1 MILYYVFSANLQY
14 NIRILTYLCSF
25 HLFEIE
31 KLDQKKAQIKN
42 IIELKTIYTSMPIK
56 KELIEKHISQFQEI
70 PCGVTNACQ
79 HAYLEENRRKNR
91 YKRIYPCRSILFF
104 DV

>member
-31 KLDQKKAQIKN
+31 KLEKKAQVKN

-56 KELIEKHISQFQEI
+56 KELFEKH
-70 PCGVTNACQ
+70 N
-79 HAYLEENRRKNR
+79 
-91 YKRIYPCRSILFF
+91 
-104 DV
+104 